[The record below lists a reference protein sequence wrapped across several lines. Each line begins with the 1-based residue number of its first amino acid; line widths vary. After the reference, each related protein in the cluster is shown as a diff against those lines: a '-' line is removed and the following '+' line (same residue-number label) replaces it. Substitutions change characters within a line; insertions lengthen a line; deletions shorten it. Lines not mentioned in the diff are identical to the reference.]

1 MSDQAKAWAEAQ
13 AVSDPDA
20 KNVLLSLAER
30 HTGGAGAVRVDW
42 VDLVSGADR
51 GAVVKLVGGLH
62 FLHMSG
68 LIRLPCIADTMTITL
83 LMGAERAGEV
93 RR

>member
-1 MSDQAKAWAEAQ
+1 MSDQAKVWAEAR

-30 HTGGAGAVRVDW
+30 HEGGDAVRVDW
-42 VDLVSGADR
+42 VELVSGADK

-83 LMGAERAGEV
+83 LMGGERAV
-93 RR
+93 T

>member
-13 AVSDPDA
+13 TVSDPDA
-20 KNVLLSLAER
+20 KVVLLALAER
-30 HTGGAGAVRVDW
+30 HEGGTGAVRVDW
-42 VDLVSGADR
+42 VGLVDGADNR
-51 GAVVKLVGGLH
+51 AAIKLVGGPHL
-62 FLHMSG
+62 LHMSG
-68 LIRLPCIADTMTITL
+68 LINLPCITDTMTITL